1 MIFLDK
7 TKGLNRI
14 EKVINSALRTDPT
27 TFEKLTKLRGKSVVI
42 DSMSPSLKV
51 NILVT
56 DNGIQLT
63 RETFDDPSVRISG
76 SLTSIIKTVTKKN
89 AKSAIKETDIKI
101 NGDFDTLK
109 KISDIAKSL
118 EIDWEGILGNLIGKI
133 PARIL
138 YKTLGE
144 IIRINNETQQR
155 LTKNIVNSLRDEFD
169 ITPTHEEFL
178 EFSSKVRNISTTVDR
193 LEAKLKKLEAN
204 LDKSLNQGEK

>member
-27 TFEKLTKLRGKSVVI
+27 TFEKLKKLGEKSVVI
-42 DSMSPSLKV
+42 ESMSPSLTV

-56 DNGIQLT
+56 DKGIQLT
-63 RETFDDPSVRISG
+63 RETLDDPSVRISG
-76 SLTSIIKTVTKKN
+76 PLTSIIKTVTKKN
-89 AKSAIKETDIKI
+89 AKSATRETDIKI

-109 KISDIAKSL
+109 KISDIAQSL

-138 YKTLGE
+138 YKTLSE

-178 EFSSKVRNISTTVDR
+178 EFSSKVRNVSATVDR

-204 LDKSLNQGEK
+204 LDKPLNQGEK

>member
-27 TFEKLTKLRGKSVVI
+27 TFEKLKKLGEKSVVI
-42 DSMSPSLKV
+42 ESMSPSLTV

-56 DNGIQLT
+56 DKGIQLT
-63 RETFDDPSVRISG
+63 RETLDDPSVRISG
-76 SLTSIIKTVTKKN
+76 PLTSIIKTVTKKN
-89 AKSAIKETDIKI
+89 AKSATRETDIKI

-109 KISDIAKSL
+109 KISDIAQSL

-138 YKTLGE
+138 YKTLSE

-178 EFSSKVRNISTTVDR
+178 EFSSKVRNVSTTVDR

-204 LDKSLNQGEK
+204 LDKPLNQGEK